1 MMNKLKLSIKP
12 FKIEIQE
19 TLSRIIEVE
28 ADNIE
33 EAIFK
38 ANEMYNNEEIV
49 LSENDFVA
57 TKIDKLEE

>member
-1 MMNKLKLSIKP
+1 MKKP

-49 LSENDFVA
+49 LSENDFVE
-57 TKIDKLEE
+57 TKIDKIEE

>member
-1 MMNKLKLSIKP
+1 MKKP

>member
-1 MMNKLKLSIKP
+1 MKKP

-38 ANEMYNNEEIV
+38 ANEMYKNEEIV
-49 LSENDFVA
+49 LSENDFVE
-57 TKIDKLEE
+57 TKIDKIEE

>member
-1 MMNKLKLSIKP
+1 MNKLKLSIKP

>member
-1 MMNKLKLSIKP
+1 LKKT

-28 ADNIE
+28 ADNID
-33 EAIFK
+33 EAISK

-49 LSENDFVA
+49 LSENDFVE
-57 TKIDKLEE
+57 TNIDFIEE

>member
-1 MMNKLKLSIKP
+1 MKKT

-28 ADNIE
+28 ADNID
-33 EAIFK
+33 EAISK

-49 LSENDFVA
+49 LSENDFVE
-57 TKIDKLEE
+57 TNIDFIEE